1 MTCLTYGCFSKVTLT
16 YSAILSASIVN
27 DTSVSSLL
35 LKNSLVKLIPKM
47 RNKIPCT
54 AQFRVCTDSLTV
66 HRKNKIICLYLKP
79 SREHD
84 NGSQITLLH
93 FTSGIIVCKAKIR
106 YLLSIMLT
114 CPCYLDPLTPHFY
127 IVWVYLIFLFLL

>member
-1 MTCLTYGCFSKVTLT
+1 MPCLTYGCFPKVTLT

-47 RNKIPCT
+47 RNKIPCA
-54 AQFRVCTDSLTV
+54 AQFRVCTDSLNV
-66 HRKNKIICLYLKP
+66 HRKYKIICFYLKP
-79 SREHD
+79 CREHD

-93 FTSGIIVCKAKIR
+93 YTSEIILCKAKIR

-114 CPCYLDPLTPHFY
+114 CPCHIDPLTLHFY
-127 IVWVYLIFLFLL
+127 IVWVYFIFLFSL